1 MTTIKSLSKTNFDT
15 IFLAFEEAFKDYE
28 VQLNKEEL
36 GDMLNRRGFVPDLS
50 FGAFDND
57 KIIAFTL
64 TGIGLYNGI
73 NTAYD
78 TGTGTI
84 KEYRGQG
91 LASEIFNYSLSF
103 LKKANIRNFMLE
115 VLQYNSK
122 AISVYQNLGFKVSR
136 EFNYYVQIKEKI
148 NLNAAALDLS
158 YHIRQIDLPPD
169 KLIANFWDFTPS
181 WQNSLNAIKRKPND
195 FKILGAF
202 KEQELIGYCILESIS
217 GDIPQIAVDP
227 QYRRKG
233 IASHMLIELLQYN
246 QHQSIKIIN
255 TQTDCKSM
263 TDFLKSK
270 EIPLTGKQ
278 FEMIIHL

>member
-158 YHIRQIDLPPD
+158 YRIRQIDLPPD